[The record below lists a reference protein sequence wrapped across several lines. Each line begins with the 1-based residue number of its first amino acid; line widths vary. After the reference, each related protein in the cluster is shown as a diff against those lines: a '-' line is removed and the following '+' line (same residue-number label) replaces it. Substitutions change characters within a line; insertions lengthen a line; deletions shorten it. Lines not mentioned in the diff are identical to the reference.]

1 MRKRKGEKKIIG
13 LMVEEI
19 ISDFSKEY
27 IQSIVNVV
35 RPDDNIRLIV
45 LAGKYIH
52 DYDYDDIKSYNTVFN
67 TIFRLSE
74 QCHIDGL
81 IIHLGSMSS
90 EKMAEIKSLYSEHF
104 HSIPKVFV
112 SLNTQNYTTVNYDHA
127 SGIREAMDYLING
140 DGLTKFCMLGGRE
153 DNVDACDRKNIFIDC
168 LRENGLEYTEEQFEN
183 TDMSPNCV
191 VEATALLDRNPGVQ
205 AVFCVN
211 DAAAK
216 GLYDAMELKG
226 LTPGKDLLVFGFDN
240 TRMSGALSPTLS
252 SIGSADCTIGQKAIE
267 LLLKKLNH
275 EEVSSA
281 FVPTRLYGRESLQYD
296 MYDYNF
302 VDIMTADNT
311 FINRMFDDCFYR
323 YKNELNDDSSVDLK
337 RLFNIFMSKIFLAI
351 KNRYISFEEYN
362 EIKRMI
368 NKFFEKGIMDYTDAT
383 KLINSIERL
392 QNSLN
397 ALQRSPAARI
407 IINRLF
413 SVMRDNAICSIAEQE
428 NYLRSAYAENRS
440 NLQEFLICGMQSG
453 NTPEQ
458 NSEKLLRM
466 LELLGLQNAVLYMY
480 DEPAKFDHTKTM
492 VFPETLRMRCVIK
505 AGKLYLLPKERQ
517 SCQLSDLFIRDEL
530 PLKCKGY
537 ATFIIFYGDNIY
549 GFLLCELAGDIYD
562 RGEHIAI
569 QLGKSFY
576 INEMQKKIKDK
587 DITKGCVQ

>member
-1 MRKRKGEKKIIG
+1 
-13 LMVEEI
+13 
-19 ISDFSKEY
+19 
-27 IQSIVNVV
+27 
-35 RPDDNIRLIV
+35 
-45 LAGKYIH
+45 
-52 DYDYDDIKSYNTVFN
+52 
-67 TIFRLSE
+67 
-74 QCHIDGL
+74 
-81 IIHLGSMSS
+81 
-90 EKMAEIKSLYSEHF
+90 
-104 HSIPKVFV
+104 
-112 SLNTQNYTTVNYDHA
+112 
-127 SGIREAMDYLING
+127 
-140 DGLTKFCMLGGRE
+140 
-153 DNVDACDRKNIFIDC
+153 
-168 LRENGLEYTEEQFEN
+168 
-183 TDMSPNCV
+183 
-191 VEATALLDRNPGVQ
+191 
-205 AVFCVN
+205 
-211 DAAAK
+211 
-216 GLYDAMELKG
+216 
-226 LTPGKDLLVFGFDN
+226 
-240 TRMSGALSPTLS
+240 
-252 SIGSADCTIGQKAIE
+252 
-267 LLLKKLNH
+267 
-275 EEVSSA
+275 
-281 FVPTRLYGRESLQYD
+281 
-296 MYDYNF
+296 
-302 VDIMTADNT
+302 
-311 FINRMFDDCFYR
+311 
-323 YKNELNDDSSVDLK
+323 
-337 RLFNIFMSKIFLAI
+337 
-351 KNRYISFEEYN
+351 
-362 EIKRMI
+362 
-368 NKFFEKGIMDYTDAT
+368 MDYTDAT

-413 SVMRDNAICSIAEQE
+413 SVMRDNAICSIAEQK
-428 NYLRSAYAENRS
+428 NYLRSTYAENRS

-480 DEPAKFDHTKTM
+480 DEPAKFDHTKKM